1 MTEAHGY
8 VAIPK
13 PTWNSGTADSSW
25 VKEFT
30 SPWGGSKW
38 TAAQYKTTAASKGF
52 KDLRSFLESYG
63 PVCGNTNPSG
73 TAQAIP
79 SDKKVHYSR
88 AIVHPGPCEI
98 WLDNTRVY
106 SNDDCEAA
114 FGSSIPVF
122 SIDWSSCASK
132 CVLRFYW
139 LGLQDQGARW
149 QSYKNCVPVSG
160 SGGSS
165 TSTSAATST
174 ATKESSSS
182 STKTTKTPKSTTK
195 APTKTKAR
203 SIDEENEVEGVP
215 GNSTLDFNYLD

>member
-25 VKEFT
+25 VDQFT

-38 TAAQYKTTAASKGF
+38 TAAQYKTTSTSKGF

-73 TAQAIP
+73 AAQPIP
-79 SDKKVHYSR
+79 SDNKVHYSR

-98 WLDNTRVY
+98 WLDSTKVY
-106 SNDDCEAA
+106 HNDDCEAA
-114 FGSSIPVF
+114 FGSAIPVWD
-122 SIDWSSCASK
+122 IDFSSCTSK

-139 LGLQDQGARW
+139 LGLQDEGARW
-149 QSYKNCVPVSG
+149 QSYKNCVPLSR
-160 SGGSS
+160 
-165 TSTSAATST
+165 SAT
-174 ATKESSSS
+174 ASSS
-182 STKTTKTPKSTTK
+182 STAKKSKTKTTPS
-195 APTKTKAR
+195 PTKSR
-203 SIDEENEVEGVP
+203 SLDDEDEVEGVP
-215 GNSTLDFNYLD
+215 GNSTLDFDYLN